1 MSPVS
6 AVWRT
11 RILLAAAL
19 LLAGCDQPVK
29 TEPAPPGGGGT
40 IEAINHTSWAINRF
54 SVNGQSGLDI
64 IGPYSGGGG
73 GCCFG
78 VSGPW
83 KPGMTVKVDWET
95 GVAFASDVPEIPQPV
110 RPNLEGLNEEEG
122 YKVAQAY
129 SDKKEVW
136 YPISTHEV
144 QFLIELQN
152 IGQGSSSPIEQRIS
166 VLDASTGYPLGVLQ
180 DKTRQIPCV
189 HYPASALAECQK
201 AEEMAFE
208 QKRAAIQSYIENM
221 NYSD

>member
-6 AVWRT
+6 AVWHT
-11 RILLAAAL
+11 RILLAAGL

-29 TEPAPPGGGGT
+29 SEPAPPGGGGT
-40 IEAINHTSWAINRF
+40 IEAINHTSRAINRF

-95 GVAFASDVPEIPQPV
+95 GVAFARDVPEIPQPV

-136 YPISTHEV
+136 YQKIKALNKKHAQTVPVPDYTGQKTCGITVH
-144 QFLIELQN
+144 FLPCDQVKVTTSCADY
-152 IGQGSSSPIEQRIS
+152 GSP
-166 VLDASTGYPLGVLQ
+166 DYPVK
-180 DKTRQIPCV
+180 DPV
-189 HYPASALAECQK
+189 HMEKPTVCPQ
-201 AEEMAFE
+201 
-208 QKRAAIQSYIENM
+208 
-221 NYSD
+221 

>member
-11 RILLAAAL
+11 RILLAVAL

-83 KPGMTVKVDWET
+83 KPGMTVQVDWET
-95 GVAFASDVPEIPQPV
+95 GVAFASDVPEIPPPR
-110 RPNLEGLNEEEG
+110 RPNLDGLSDEEG
-122 YKVAQAY
+122 YKVAQKY
-129 SDKKEVW
+129 
-136 YPISTHEV
+136 T
-144 QFLIELQN
+144 
-152 IGQGSSSPIEQRIS
+152 EQRREWRKLIKDMNKKHTQIVS
-166 VLDASTGYPLGVLQ
+166 IPDYSGQKTCGITVHFLPCDQVKVTTSCADYGSPDYPVK
-180 DKTRQIPCV
+180 DPV
-189 HYPASALAECQK
+189 HMEKPTVCPQ
-201 AEEMAFE
+201 
-208 QKRAAIQSYIENM
+208 
-221 NYSD
+221 